1 MKSSNSS
8 PLKTLIDWSFSSC
21 SQNFR
26 ALKRAETSPQIALK
40 SVCSSARWCPGC
52 QRISALTFAAI
63 EQRIRN
69 VKIVY
74 VCVSVCVPHSVFHEK
89 KAIFLIYF
97 FIFPAN
103 CIRIF
108 SSFSCLQLV
117 FPLFFLVLPLFWF
130 CCCSLLKCILH
141 FLWNLQYNNKQICLC
156 VCGSAQVRE
165 SGTQK
170 EKKFYFTLLWLSHF
184 LIVVDKLAVRA
195 RAMSKCLWLFMAQS
209 VSRPAPESFVPRL
222 LHAL

>member
-1 MKSSNSS
+1 MIPKLFLLSCESWRMKSSNSS

-26 ALKRAETSPQIALK
+26 AQKRAETSPQIALK

-117 FPLFFLVLPLFWF
+117 FPLFFWCCHFSGFVVAHCSNVF
-130 CCCSLLKCILH
+130 CIFYGTCNTTTSK
-141 FLWNLQYNNKQICLC
+141 FVC
-156 VCGSAQVRE
+156 VCVGVPKWERVGRNRGKVLFHSP
-165 SGTQK
+165 
-170 EKKFYFTLLWLSHF
+170 
-184 LIVVDKLAVRA
+184 LAVTF
-195 RAMSKCLWLFMAQS
+195 SYCSW
-209 VSRPAPESFVPRL
+209 
-222 LHAL
+222 